1 MQTYWIYTTAGSREE
16 AETIARALVQEEI
29 AACANIFDGVRSV
42 YRWQG
47 AVHEDAEAVMIAKT
61 THAHLD
67 RLIARVRE
75 LHSYDCPC
83 VVAMPIA
90 AGNPDYLTWIA
101 DSVAGA

>member
-1 MQTYWIYTTAGSREE
+1 MQTYWVYVTAGSREE
-16 AETIARALVQEEI
+16 AETIGRTLVGEEI

-61 THAHLD
+61 THAYLD
-67 RLIARVRE
+67 TLIARVRE

-83 VVAMPIA
+83 VVAIPVA
-90 AGNPDYLTWIA
+90 AGNPDYLQWIA
-101 DSVAGA
+101 DSVAGG

>member
-1 MQTYWIYTTAGSREE
+1 MQTYWVYTTAGSREE
-16 AETIARALVQEEI
+16 AETIGRTLVEEQI

-42 YRWQG
+42 YRWEG

-61 THAHLD
+61 TQAHVD

-90 AGNPDYLTWIA
+90 AGNPDYLQWIG
-101 DSVAGA
+101 DNVAEA

>member
-1 MQTYWIYTTAGSREE
+1 MQTYWVYVTAGSREE
-16 AETIARALVQEEI
+16 AETIGRTLVGEEI

-67 RLIARVRE
+67 TLIARVRE

-83 VVAMPIA
+83 VVAIPVA
-90 AGNPDYLTWIA
+90 TGNPDYLQWIA
-101 DSVAGA
+101 DSVAGG

>member
-1 MQTYWIYTTAGSREE
+1 MQTYWVYVTAGSREE
-16 AETIARALVQEEI
+16 AETIGRALVGEEI

-47 AVHEDAEAVMIAKT
+47 AVHEDAEAVMVAKT
-61 THAHLD
+61 THTQLD
-67 RLIARVRE
+67 TLIARIRE

-90 AGNPDYLTWIA
+90 AGNPDYLKWIG